1 MDRRVLAGPLLDSPL
16 FDRIIHWRV
25 AMWRVKLRPF
35 LVPVLLGAIPA
46 GIPPH
51 LLASALPAGASGLR
65 PLRFAMAEKPQ
76 EPAGEDPL
84 FTSDALIEFVLE
96 ANWDE
101 VDDDRSQESPERP
114 GQVLLT
120 GPDGEETTI
129 PIKLNTRGIFRLKKS
144 TCPFPPLRLN
154 FPSEG
159 TEGTLFQGQDKLKL
173 VTYCRDRDSY
183 EQNVMEEYLA
193 YRLYNLLTDISFRV
207 RPARITYA
215 DSRGEDDPVTRLGF
229 LIEDDEALAARL
241 DGMMVEVEAA
251 PASAFHQEQ
260 AGLMYIFQFM
270 IGNTDWSMTR
280 FHNVK
285 VIRIGSDYYPL
296 PYDFDWAGLV
306 DPPYAGPNPQ
316 IAHLIDNIRE
326 RLYWGICNDAIDYQA
341 LFTRFQEMRD
351 AVLALPAS
359 VPELSERNQRSA
371 VRYLDDFY
379 DVIDSEGAARRQI
392 VNACRR

>member
-1 MDRRVLAGPLLDSPL
+1 MPAAESPQEQGEEQPL
-16 FDRIIHWRV
+16 FSSYD
-25 AMWRVKLRPF
+25 
-35 LVPVLLGAIPA
+35 
-46 GIPPH
+46 
-51 LLASALPAGASGLR
+51 
-65 PLRFAMAEKPQ
+65 
-76 EPAGEDPL
+76 
-84 FTSDALIEFVLE
+84 LIEFVLE

-101 VDDDRSQESPERP
+101 LDDDRGQESPERP
-114 GQVLLT
+114 GQILLT
-120 GPDGEETTI
+120 GPDGEETAIT
-129 PIKLNTRGIFRLKKS
+129 IKLNTRGIFRLKRS
-144 TCPFPPLRLN
+144 TCPFPPFRLN

-159 TEGTLFQGQDKLKL
+159 SEGTVFQGQDKLKL
-173 VTYCRDRDSY
+173 VTYCRDQDRY

-193 YRLYNLLTDISFRV
+193 YRLYSLLTDISFRA
-207 RPARITYA
+207 RPARITYV

-229 LIEDDEALAARL
+229 LIEDEDAMAARL
-241 DGMMVEVEAA
+241 DGMIMEVEAA

-260 AGLMYIFQFM
+260 AALMYVFNFM

-285 VIRIGSDYYPL
+285 VMRIGSDYLPL

-306 DPPYAGPNPQ
+306 NPPYAGPNPQ
-316 IAHLIDNIRE
+316 IAHLIDDIRE

-341 LFTRFQEMRD
+341 IFGRFQEKRD

-359 VPELSERNQRSA
+359 VPGLSERNQRSA

-392 VNACRR
+392 VSACRR